1 MTSAVEK
8 VAAGG
13 QSVRPS
19 VRPSMPH
26 MRPRSVA
33 TSRPVVSVMY
43 LGHSHSLWY
52 ASLLWWGH
60 GE

>member
-1 MTSAVEK
+1 MVSNVSGVHAVPYSGC
-8 VAAGG
+8 VC
-13 QSVRPS
+13 PS
-19 VRPSMPH
+19 VHAPYAAPA
-26 MRPRSVA
+26 VA
-33 TSRPVVSVMY
+33 TSLPVVSVMY